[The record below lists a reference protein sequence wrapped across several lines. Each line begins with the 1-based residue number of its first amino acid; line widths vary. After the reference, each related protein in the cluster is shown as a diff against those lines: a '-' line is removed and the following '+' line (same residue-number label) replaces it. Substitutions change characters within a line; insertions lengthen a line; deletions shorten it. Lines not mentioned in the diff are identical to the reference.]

1 MKLACGV
8 LAAAMMLPGLGWAQA
23 KDSQAHHENAQKPV
37 QPRKTLADP
46 VARHSV
52 DVAPMTKGDGGMKE
66 LNRLERAQPHMRLAK
81 PAKAAAATQAGA
93 GGVDP
98 AVKPA
103 DAKTSNKKIDFTYR
117 APQQA
122 ARNPAV
128 PKNERDARKP
138 H

>member
-1 MKLACGV
+1 MKLACGA

-81 PAKAAAATQAGA
+81 PAK
-93 GGVDP
+93 
-98 AVKPA
+98 
-103 DAKTSNKKIDFTYR
+103 TSNKKIDFTYR